1 MARGINEVAYMW
13 REMNDDWYRIQ
24 TNSPRLIRKLKKR
37 TTTETCGKTLFG
49 SSEYWMIFRLHYNKP
64 KYAKQGFQR
73 LIGQNKIKTADNG
86 VITAELVYK
95 LDTKTEAEVS

>member
-37 TTTETCGKTLFG
+37 TTTEICGRTLLG
-49 SSEYWMIFRLHYNKP
+49 STEYWVIFRLHYNKP

-86 VITAELVYK
+86 VIKAELVYK
-95 LDTKTEAEVS
+95 LDTKTEAQVS

>member
-1 MARGINEVAYMW
+1 MLDEEIGGDYEHYPEDQQRSMASDLMQKV
-13 REMNDDWYRIQ
+13 
-24 TNSPRLIRKLKKR
+24 IRKLKKR
-37 TTTETCGKTLFG
+37 TTTEICGKTLFG

-73 LIGQNKIKTADNG
+73 LIGRSKMKTADNG

-95 LDTKTEAEVS
+95 LDTKTETVVS

>member
-37 TTTETCGKTLFG
+37 TTTEICGRTLFG

-73 LIGQNKIKTADNG
+73 LIGQSKMKAADNG

-95 LDTKTEAEVS
+95 LGTKSEAVVS

>member
-37 TTTETCGKTLFG
+37 TTTEICGKTLFG

-73 LIGQNKIKTADNG
+73 LIGHNKIKTADNG
-86 VITAELVYK
+86 VITADLVYK
-95 LDTKTEAEVS
+95 LGSKTEAQVS

>member
-37 TTTETCGKTLFG
+37 TTTKICGRTLLG
-49 SSEYWMIFRLHYNKP
+49 SSEYWVIFRLHYNKP
-64 KYAKQGFQR
+64 IYAKQGFQR
-73 LIGQNKIKTADNG
+73 LIGQNTVKTADNG
-86 VITAELVYK
+86 VIKTELVYK